1 MTATTKRK
9 PGTSTRLLSLPTPV
23 ELIENDGHG
32 STWLKLAEAWVK
44 VTAIKN
50 LWEMDGYGGQEQP
63 VVRMHFR
70 VTTQEGRTLL
80 LFQDLLE
87 GQWYREFT
95 LGNGDRDRS
104 VPIYRA

>member
-1 MTATTKRK
+1 
-9 PGTSTRLLSLPTPV
+9 
-23 ELIENDGHG
+23 
-32 STWLKLAEAWVK
+32 
-44 VTAIKN
+44 
-50 LWEMDGYGGQEQP
+50 MDGYGEQEQP

>member
-1 MTATTKRK
+1 MTATTKRS
-9 PGTSTRLLSLPTPV
+9 PGTSTRFLSLPTPV
-23 ELIENDGHG
+23 ELIENDEHG
-32 STWLKLAEAWVK
+32 STWLKLSEAWVK
-44 VTAIKN
+44 ITAIKN
-50 LWEMDGYGGQEQP
+50 LWEMDGYGEQEQP